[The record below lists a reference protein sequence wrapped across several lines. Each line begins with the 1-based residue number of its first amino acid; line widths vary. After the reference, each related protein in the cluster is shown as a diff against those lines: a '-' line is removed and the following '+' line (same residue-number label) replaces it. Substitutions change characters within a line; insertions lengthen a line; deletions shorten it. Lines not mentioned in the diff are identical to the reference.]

1 MGEGRRSEKANAVG
15 VRDVLGFVGM
25 ESKEKRWKGILK

>member
-15 VRDVLGFVGM
+15 VRDVLGFVGWRAKRKDG
-25 ESKEKRWKGILK
+25 KEF